1 MCVYIQNGQPLVK
14 SLKSREDKC
23 YHSYILPNRWP
34 YPPESLQ
41 VWDHERSTFD
51 LVENFPTHVPKWRE
65 FVSKFVVSYTSQ
77 NVKNWWKFLSKLYKK
92 IFSLNWQKWNWI
104 ANFRNC
110 REWLWLEWRE
120 IYLINK
126 TVQKRMQSMVLS
138 QFLLIKFTK
147 PKKWWY
153 NKEINLLLLQ
163 RSP

>member
-1 MCVYIQNGQPLVK
+1 MASYLYFQEDTLPSIGKMLW
-14 SLKSREDKC
+14 LKVSHFKC
-23 YHSYILPNRWP
+23 KHRCLEEKQFNDNNILPNRWP

-41 VWDHERSTFD
+41 LWDHERSTFD

-126 TVQKRMQSMVLS
+126 KRFNNKQSALPS
-138 QFLLIKFTK
+138 K
-147 PKKWWY
+147 
-153 NKEINLLLLQ
+153 N
-163 RSP
+163 